1 MYYLNTASHVLMNS
15 ESIDLLRNAISKMYN
30 PSDDGEYAEK
40 AKDIL
45 SSTKEYIIQSVSKL
59 GNWNKAMD
67 AYDVIFTSSGSA
79 ANNLALLQMD
89 VVATTPIE
97 HSSIHDNPNTTK
109 IIKISS
115 CGYVNLDALKEIN
128 FEDAVDG
135 ISVQYVN
142 NELGIVQPVNEIV
155 EIVHEYNALVHIDAV
170 QAYGNIDFDILDL
183 DADFISLSGH
193 KIGALAG
200 IGCLIVKKN
209 LIPGMR
215 PLIWGEQEYGVFG
228 GTENL
233 AGIYSWE
240 LALNNW
246 SSADPDNKKT
256 FLSYLDEEMK
266 SNGISYVINPFNR
279 PFDKEYFNLN
289 NIMKDGKYDNKTI
302 SIAFD
307 GVNGESLKL
316 ALEIYDVIVSNGS
329 ACNTGKESYV
339 LKAIDNCKSNVYN
352 TIRISLP
359 SVQCTDSTKRD
370 MRDICRILA
379 KAVKRVRRM

>member
-45 SSTKEYIIQSVSKL
+45 SSTKKYIIQSVSKL

-97 HSSIHDNPNTTK
+97 HSSIHDNPNTTR
-109 IIKISS
+109 IIEISS
-115 CGYVNLDALKEIN
+115 CGYVNLDALRKIN

-135 ISVQYVN
+135 VSVQYVN

-155 EIVHEYNALVHIDAV
+155 QIVHENNALVHIDAV

-233 AGIYSWE
+233 AGIYSWQ

-246 SSADPDNKKT
+246 ASADPDNKET

-279 PFDKEYFNLN
+279 PFDKEYFNLR

-359 SVQCTDSTKRD
+359 SVKCTDSIKRD

>member
-45 SSTKEYIIQSVSKL
+45 SSTKKHIIQSVSKL

-109 IIKISS
+109 IIEISS
-115 CGYVNLDALKEIN
+115 CGYVNLDALRKIN

-135 ISVQYVN
+135 VSIQYVN

-155 EIVHEYNALVHIDAV
+155 EIVHEHNALVHIDAV

-266 SNGISYVINPFNR
+266 SNGIHYVINPFNKS
-279 PFDKEYFNLN
+279 FHKDYFNLN
-289 NIMKDGKYDNKTI
+289 DIMKDGKYDNKTI

>member
-15 ESIDLLRNAISKMYN
+15 DNIDLLRNAISKMYN
-30 PSDDGEYAEK
+30 PSDDGEYAEG
-40 AKDIL
+40 ARDIL
-45 SSTKEYIIQSVSKL
+45 SYTKKCIIQSVSKL

-67 AYDVIFTSSGSA
+67 TYDVIFTSSGSA

-97 HSSIHDNPNTTK
+97 HSSIHSNPNVAQF
-109 IIKISS
+109 IEIDN

-135 ISVQYVN
+135 VSVQYVN
-142 NELGIVQPVNEIV
+142 NELGIIQPVNEIV
-155 EIVHEYNALVHIDAV
+155 KIVHENNALVHIDAV

-209 LIPGMR
+209 LIPGMT

-233 AGIYSWE
+233 AGIYSWQ

-246 SSADPDNKKT
+246 TSADPDNKKT

-339 LKAIDNCKSNVYN
+339 LKAVYNCKSNVYN

-359 SVQCTDSTKRD
+359 SVKCTDSTKRD

>member
-1 MYYLNTASHVLMNS
+1 
-15 ESIDLLRNAISKMYN
+15 
-30 PSDDGEYAEK
+30 
-40 AKDIL
+40 
-45 SSTKEYIIQSVSKL
+45 
-59 GNWNKAMD
+59 
-67 AYDVIFTSSGSA
+67 
-79 ANNLALLQMD
+79 MD

-97 HSSIHDNPNTTK
+97 HSSIHDNPHATE
-109 IIKISS
+109 IIEISS
-115 CGYVNLDALKEIN
+115 CGYVNLDSLRKID
-128 FEDAVDG
+128 FKDAVDG
-135 ISVQYVN
+135 VSVQYVN

-155 EIVHEYNALVHIDAV
+155 KIVHENNALVHIDAV
-170 QAYGNIDFDILDL
+170 QAYGNIDFDIVDL

-209 LIPGMR
+209 LIPSMK
-215 PLIWGEQEYGVFG
+215 PLIYGEQEYGVFG

-233 AGIYSWE
+233 AGIYSWQ
-240 LALNNW
+240 LAINNW
-246 SSADPDNKKT
+246 SYADSDNKKT
-256 FLSYLDEEMK
+256 FLSYLDKEMK
-266 SNGISYVINPFNR
+266 SNGISYVINPFNE
-279 PFDKEYFNLN
+279 PFDKEHYYLN
-289 NIMKDGKYDNKTI
+289 DIMKNGKYDNKTI

-316 ALEIYDVIVSNGS
+316 ALEIYDVVVSNGS

-339 LKAIDNCKSNVYN
+339 LKYIDNCKSNVYN

-359 SVQCTDSTKRD
+359 SMKCTDSTKRD

>member
-1 MYYLNTASHVLMNS
+1 MYYLNTASHVLMDSDN
-15 ESIDLLRNAISKMYN
+15 IDLLRNAISKMYN

-40 AKDIL
+40 ARDIL
-45 SSTKEYIIQSVSKL
+45 SSTKKCIIQSVSKPE
-59 GNWNKAMD
+59 NWNRAMD
-67 AYDVIFTSSGSA
+67 TYDVIFTSSGSA

-89 VVATTPIE
+89 IVATTPIE
-97 HSSIHDNPNTTK
+97 HSSIHDSPNVK
-109 IIKISS
+109 QIIEISS
-115 CGYVNLDALKEIN
+115 CGYVNLDALGEIN
-128 FEDAVDG
+128 FEDIVDG
-135 ISVQYVN
+135 VSVQYVN

-155 EIVHEYNALVHIDAV
+155 RIVHENNALVHIDAV

-209 LIPGMR
+209 LIPSMR

-233 AGIYSWE
+233 AGIYSWQ
-240 LALNNW
+240 LALNNL
-246 SSADPDNKKT
+246 SSASSDNKEV

-266 SNGISYVINPFNR
+266 NNGISYVINPFNR
-279 PFDKEYFNLN
+279 PFDKECFNFHNL
-289 NIMKDGKYDNKTI
+289 MEDGKYDNKTI

-359 SVQCTDSTKRD
+359 NTKCTEATKRD
-370 MRDICRILA
+370 MRDICRILG
-379 KAVKRVRRM
+379 KAVKRVRKM

>member
-45 SSTKEYIIQSVSKL
+45 LSTKKHIIQSVSKL

-67 AYDVIFTSSGSA
+67 AYGVIFTSSGSA

-109 IIKISS
+109 IIEISS
-115 CGYVNLDALKEIN
+115 CGYVNLDALRKIN

-135 ISVQYVN
+135 VSVQYVN

-155 EIVHEYNALVHIDAV
+155 EIVHEHNALVHIDAV

-246 SSADPDNKKT
+246 SSADPDNKET

-266 SNGISYVINPFNR
+266 SNGISYAINPFNR

>member
-1 MYYLNTASHVLMNS
+1 MYYLNTASHVMMNS
-15 ESIDLLRNAISKMYN
+15 DNIDLLRNAISKMYN
-30 PSDDGEYAEK
+30 PSDDGEYAER

-45 SSTKEYIIQSVSKL
+45 SCAKKSIIQSVSKL

-67 AYDVIFTSSGSA
+67 VYDVIFTSSGSA

-89 VVATTPIE
+89 VVATTHIE
-97 HSSIHDNPNTTK
+97 HSSIHDNPHATN
-109 IIKISS
+109 IIEISS
-115 CGYVNLDALKEIN
+115 CGYVNLDALRKID
-128 FEDAVDG
+128 FKDSVDG
-135 ISVQYVN
+135 VSVQYVN

-155 EIVHEYNALVHIDAV
+155 KIVHENNALVHIDAV
-170 QAYGNIDFDILDL
+170 QAYGNIDFDIVDL

-209 LIPGMR
+209 LIPSMK
-215 PLIWGEQEYGVFG
+215 PLIYGEQEYGVFG

-233 AGIYSWE
+233 AGIYSWQ
-240 LALNNW
+240 LAINNW
-246 SSADPDNKKT
+246 SYADSDNKKT

-266 SNGISYVINPFNR
+266 SNGISYVINPFNE
-279 PFDKEYFNLN
+279 PFDKEHFNLDDIIKN
-289 NIMKDGKYDNKTI
+289 GKYDNKTI

-329 ACNTGKESYV
+329 ACNTGNESYV

-352 TIRISLP
+352 TIRIRLP
-359 SVQCTDSTKRD
+359 SVKCTDSTKRD

>member
-30 PSDDGEYAEK
+30 PSDDGEYVEK

-45 SSTKEYIIQSVSKL
+45 SSTKKYIIQSVSKL

-135 ISVQYVN
+135 VSVQYVN

>member
-1 MYYLNTASHVLMNS
+1 MYYLNTASHVMMNS
-15 ESIDLLRNAISKMYN
+15 DNIDLLRNAISKMYN

-45 SSTKEYIIQSVSKL
+45 LCTKKSIIQSVSKL
-59 GNWNKAMD
+59 GNLSKAID
-67 AYDVIFTSSGSA
+67 TYDVIFTSSGSA

-97 HSSIHDNPNTTK
+97 HSSIHDNPHATE
-109 IIKISS
+109 IIEISS
-115 CGYVNLDALKEIN
+115 CGYVNLDSLRKID
-128 FEDAVDG
+128 FKDAVDG
-135 ISVQYVN
+135 VSVQYVN

-155 EIVHEYNALVHIDAV
+155 KIVHENNALVHIDAV

-209 LIPGMR
+209 LIPSMK
-215 PLIWGEQEYGVFG
+215 PLIYGEQEYGVFG

-233 AGIYSWE
+233 AGIYSWQ
-240 LALNNW
+240 LAINNW
-246 SSADPDNKKT
+246 SYADSDNKKT
-256 FLSYLDEEMK
+256 FLSY
-266 SNGISYVINPFNR
+266 
-279 PFDKEYFNLN
+279 FDKEHFNLDDIIKN
-289 NIMKDGKYDNKTI
+289 GKYDNKTI

-359 SVQCTDSTKRD
+359 SVKCTDSTKRD

>member
-45 SSTKEYIIQSVSKL
+45 SSTKKYIIQSVSKL

-67 AYDVIFTSSGSA
+67 TYDVIFTSSGSA

-135 ISVQYVN
+135 VSVQYVN

-266 SNGISYVINPFNR
+266 SNGISYIINPFNR

-379 KAVKRVRRM
+379 KAVNRVRRM